1 MVINTVELERA
12 LNLMRPMILGW
23 LGDWQ
28 TWTPSITGYSVNPTG
43 GVYRYCVVGKIC
55 HFVIREP
62 NAGTSNGP
70 VITISAPLTAA
81 TVTGAQWIYP
91 AGLVDNNVS
100 LTAWGR
106 GRIASGESAFTFGTN
121 PAIDGGF
128 TSGGNKRV
136 STFSGFYEIA

>member
-1 MVINTVELERA
+1 MINTVELERA

-28 TWTPSITGYSVNPTG
+28 TWTPSFTGYSANPTG

-62 NAGTSNGP
+62 NAGTSNGA

-81 TVTGAQWIYP
+81 TVTGAQWIFP
-91 AGLVDNNVS
+91 AGLADNNVT

-106 GRIASGESAFTFGTN
+106 GRIGSGESAFTFGTN

-128 TSGGNKRV
+128 TSSGNKRV